1 MCGQPQSLVERQ
13 LDALMRRI
21 ATTSPM
27 LLTPVDELAERLHA
41 QYPHDV
47 GVFCAYLLNYLVLEP
62 GEVTANAQHT
72 PLTLTP
78 LTPIPPPTTLTL
90 PSTLTAAL
98 PSTLAH
104 TVPPTLTRTLP
115 PTLIPT

>member
-1 MCGQPQSLVERQ
+1 
-13 LDALMRRI
+13 
-21 ATTSPM
+21 M

-41 QYPHDV
+41 QNPHDV

-78 LTPIPPPTTLTL
+78 SDPHPTPNPSSPPTL
-90 PSTLTAAL
+90 PST
-98 PSTLAH
+98 
-104 TVPPTLTRTLP
+104 
-115 PTLIPT
+115 